1 MATGGAIALDS
12 APMETE
18 ANQTGARPGIFE
30 KLKAQAASVIGTSR
44 TRIDNFSSEIENRIF
59 HFLAMLLLRLVLF
72 VCLSLGL
79 MFAMLTVIFGFHLS
93 PRYAF
98 GIPAAVFLLIGL
110 VAFVM
115 LKIKKHTAPG
125 RR

>member
-1 MATGGAIALDS
+1 MDT
-12 APMETE
+12 ET
-18 ANQTGARPGIFE
+18 NQPGARPGLLDR
-30 KLKAQAASVIGTSR
+30 LKAQAANVIGTSR

-79 MFAMLTVIFGFHLS
+79 LFAMLMVIFGFHLS

-98 GIPAAVFLLIGL
+98 GIPAAVFLLVGL

-115 LKIKKHTAPG
+115 LKVKKHSAPG